1 MTTAVTLSQR
11 NYASTMVLTPAGRL
25 DHDNCDAFREALQPY
40 LQEGAKAGG
49 GIVFDLSA
57 LEYVSSAGLR
67 CFMIA
72 AKEAKALG
80 STILIAAM
88 QPIVAEIFHISRFNL
103 VFDTFATVRE
113 ALNALSP
120 ESAAA
125 YGRD

>member
-1 MTTAVTLSQR
+1 MMTNVNLTRR
-11 NYASTMVLTPAGRL
+11 NYASAMVLTPTGRL
-25 DHDNCDAFREALQPY
+25 DHDNCEAFREALQPY
-40 LQEGAKAGG
+40 LQEGGESGG
-49 GIVFDLSA
+49 GIVFDLST

-67 CFMIA
+67 CLMIA
-72 AKEAKALG
+72 AKEAKTLG

-88 QPIVAEIFHISRFNL
+88 QPVVAEIFQISRFNL
-103 VFDTFATVRE
+103 VFDTFPTVRE